1 MLCVMQ
7 VSLVPNKA
15 VLHILLHVLFL
26 RKDQVQLSC
35 RETQMCV
42 LLLAKLMGI
51 CQAAVLSS
59 APHGPMASGGHPR
72 LTADHAPS
80 DFAVFSVTR

>member
-1 MLCVMQ
+1 MLCVMK
-7 VSLVPNKA
+7 VALVPNKA
-15 VLHILLHVLFL
+15 VLHFLLYVLSL
-26 RKDQVQLSC
+26 RKDKVQFSC

-42 LLLAKLMGI
+42 LLLAKLTGI

-72 LTADHAPS
+72 LTADHATS